1 MLPRQRGF
9 HPHSRNRRTQ
19 VTKAK
24 TKQMQRWLAV
34 GLLVAVILMVGLVVI
49 MPVVNK
55 GLELHDAKNNLVFRL
70 EQYERILARKDAVT
84 ESMDAI
90 KEQYQERGLLNM
102 QGTGALASAE
112 VQEFIKKAIVEA
124 GGQLSSTQ
132 ALPVTTKNEFSRIT
146 VSVRM
151 TGNSEVLRAVLYKI
165 ETSSPLIIVN
175 QIDIRPMRGI
185 RSRVTRQIEPSNE
198 LNINF
203 QAVSFMRK
211 QAE

>member
-1 MLPRQRGF
+1 MI
-9 HPHSRNRRTQ
+9 
-19 VTKAK
+19 KASN
-24 TKQMQRWLAV
+24 QQIQRWMALA
-34 GLLVAVILMVGLVVI
+34 LLGTLILLFIFVVI
-49 MPVVNK
+49 VPIVNK
-55 GLELHDAKNNLVFRL
+55 DLELRDAKNNLVFRL
-70 EQYERILARKDAVT
+70 QQYERILAKKDAVIA
-84 ESMDAI
+84 SMNSI
-90 KEQYQERGLLNM
+90 KEQHQTQGLLNS

-151 TGNSEVLRAVLYKI
+151 TGNSEVLRTVLYKI
-165 ETSSPLIIVN
+165 ETATPLIIIN

-185 RSRVTRQIEPSNE
+185 RSRTTRQIEPSNE
-198 LNINF
+198 LNVNF

-211 QAE
+211 QPK